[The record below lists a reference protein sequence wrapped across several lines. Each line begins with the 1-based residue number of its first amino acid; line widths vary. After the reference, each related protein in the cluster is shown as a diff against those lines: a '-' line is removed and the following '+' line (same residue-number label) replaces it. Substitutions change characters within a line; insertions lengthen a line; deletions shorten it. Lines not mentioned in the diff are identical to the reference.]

1 MLFITFS
8 CYLSIYM
15 KLKSLS
21 CVRFFVTPWTVA
33 HQASLSMG
41 FCRQECWSGL
51 PFLQGIFPTQGSN
64 PSLRHCRRML
74 YQLNHQGRYVVVLFI
89 FTPDIHSLYFLFFLM
104 SLTRKF
110 SFNNLFKELIF
121 FPAFSIV
128 SSISLISAVSFH
140 TACLLQFYCFMRR
153 KLNN

>member
-1 MLFITFS
+1 
-8 CYLSIYM
+8 M

-21 CVRFFVTPWTVA
+21 CVRLFVTPWTLA

-64 PSLRHCRRML
+64 PSLRHCRRTL
-74 YQLNHQGRYVVVLFI
+74 YQLSHQGRYVVVLFI
-89 FTPDIHSLYFLFFLM
+89 FTPDNHSLYFLFFLM

-110 SFNNLFKELIF
+110 SFNNLFKEVIF
-121 FPAFSIV
+121 FSCFFDCLFYFIDFCPFFPHCLPAPI
-128 SSISLISAVSFH
+128 
-140 TACLLQFYCFMRR
+140 LLFYE
-153 KLNN
+153 KEA